1 MIMKKTILLFVLLL
15 FTLFSCSNND
25 NETTSPTIDT
35 TKLTGTWLLDNAKL
49 DGENVSSSYKIELT
63 SDNIA
68 NFYYQNKTSNTTY
81 DPDTIETGPY
91 LLNNTTLKISWYG
104 SGSTTTYQIAE
115 LTSTKLI
122 LKSVITGEGTLVE
135 TYTK

>member
-1 MIMKKTILLFVLLL
+1 MKKSILIFAFLI

-25 NETTSPTIDT
+25 NDSTTSSTVDVS
-35 TKLTGTWLLDNAKL
+35 KLSGTWLLDNAKL
-49 DGENVSSSYKIELT
+49 DGENVSSSYKIVLT

-81 DPDTIETGPY
+81 GPDTIETGPY

-104 SGSTTTYQIAE
+104 SGTTTTYQILE

-122 LKSVITGEGTLVE
+122 LKSVIPGEGTLVE

>member
-1 MIMKKTILLFVLLL
+1 MKKSILIFAFLI

-25 NETTSPTIDT
+25 NDSTTSSTVDVS
-35 TKLTGTWLLDNAKL
+35 KLSGTWLLDNAKL
-49 DGENVSSSYKIELT
+49 DGENVSSSYKIVLT

-81 DPDTIETGPY
+81 GPDTIETGPY

-104 SGSTTTYQIAE
+104 SGTTTNYQIIE
-115 LTSTKLI
+115 LTSVKFV
-122 LKSVITGEGTLVE
+122 LKSIIPNEGTLVE
-135 TYTK
+135 TYKK

>member
-1 MIMKKTILLFVLLL
+1 MKKLILIFAFLI

-25 NETTSPTIDT
+25 NNSTTSSTVDVS
-35 TKLTGTWLLDNAKL
+35 KLSGTWLLDNAKL
-49 DGENVSSSYKIELT
+49 DGENVSSSYKIVLT

-81 DPDTIETGPY
+81 GPDTIETAPY

-104 SGSTTTYQIAE
+104 SGTTTTYQILE

-122 LKSVITGEGTLVE
+122 LKSVIPGEGTLVE

>member
-1 MIMKKTILLFVLLL
+1 MKKSFLL
-15 FTLFSCSNND
+15 FTLLTFFLFSCTND
-25 NETTSPTIDT
+25 SKETTTSPTVDIS
-35 TKLTGTWLLDNAKL
+35 KLSGTWLLDNAKL

-68 NFYYQNKTSNTTY
+68 NFHYQNKTSNTTY
-81 DPDTIETGPY
+81 GPDTIETGPY

-104 SGSTTTYQIAE
+104 SGTTTTYQISE
-115 LTSTKLI
+115 LTAAKLI
-122 LKSVITGEGTLVE
+122 LKSVIPGEGTLIE

>member
-1 MIMKKTILLFVLLL
+1 MKKSILLFAFLT
-15 FTLFSCSNND
+15 FALFSCSNNNND
-25 NETTSPTIDT
+25 TATSPTVDIS
-35 TKLTGTWLLDNAKL
+35 KLSGTWLLDNAKL

-68 NFYYQNKTSNTTY
+68 NFYYKNKTSNTTY
-81 DPDTIETGPY
+81 GPDTIETGPY

-104 SGSTTTYQIAE
+104 SGTTTTYQISE
-115 LTSTKLI
+115 LTAAKLI
-122 LKSVITGEGTLVE
+122 LKSVIPGEGTLIE